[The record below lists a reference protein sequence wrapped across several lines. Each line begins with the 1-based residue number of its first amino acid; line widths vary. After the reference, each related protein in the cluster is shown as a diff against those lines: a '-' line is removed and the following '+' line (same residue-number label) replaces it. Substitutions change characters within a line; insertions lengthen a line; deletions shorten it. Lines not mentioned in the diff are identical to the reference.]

1 MYQGAKRA
9 PGVVIVHMLLSSIS
23 STLISSMGTIRCLC
37 NKNDRHRM
45 RNLLLL
51 AFFFKSDLMQLIF
64 SLMMLPQTRM
74 SLKRK
79 KCFFLPRDPVL
90 FTSNPSA
97 RRLRL
102 LSAIFTPEEPKIF
115 FGYLLLEA
123 KNQK

>member
-79 KCFFLPRDPVL
+79 KCFLRPRAPVL
-90 FTSNPSA
+90 LTSKPSA
-97 RRLRL
+97 SKLRP
-102 LSAIFTPEEPKIF
+102 SSTSVIPEDPKMF
-115 FGYLLLEA
+115 C
-123 KNQK
+123 